1 MRRNLLPFTIN
12 DEETDDAEKRAERDE
27 YLITVLTELDLW
39 HQLVQKGG
47 LDAMLPDVGY
57 SRGEMQLFSIARAIL
72 RRRETGS
79 NLVLMDEATSNLDAL
94 RESDAQQ
101 AMHAEFQDCT
111 VITVEHRQE
120 TTEGVDFMI
129 AMNGGRMENLLTP
142 QTAPML
148 CGFR

>member
-1 MRRNLLPFTIN
+1 
-12 DEETDDAEKRAERDE
+12 
-27 YLITVLTELDLW
+27 
-39 HQLVQKGG
+39 
-47 LDAMLPDVGY
+47 MLPDVGY